1 MKVHRIITTIE
12 VKNDDH
18 SMTTV
23 ELTKLILDDIHLSS
37 VITNINTTGKAS
49 DINKVYD
56 SIDNIRNIISNN
68 TRDIA
73 DLINFKLSRYELN
86 NSDDNDNNLDTD

>member
-12 VKNDDH
+12 IENDNH
-18 SMTTV
+18 SMTTI
-23 ELTKLILDDIHLSS
+23 ELTKLNLDDIHLSS

-86 NSDDNDNNLDTD
+86 NSDDNDSNLDTD

>member
-12 VKNDDH
+12 IENDDH

-23 ELTKLILDDIHLSS
+23 ELTKLILDDINLSS

-86 NSDDNDNNLDTD
+86 NSDDNDSNLDTD

>member
-12 VKNDDH
+12 VENDDH

-23 ELTKLILDDIHLSS
+23 ELTKLILDDINLSS
-37 VITNINTTGKAS
+37 VITNINTTGKAI

-73 DLINFKLSRYELN
+73 DLINFKLSRYEFN
-86 NSDDNDNNLDTD
+86 NSNDNDSNIDTD

>member
-37 VITNINTTGKAS
+37 IITNINTTGKAS

>member
-12 VKNDDH
+12 IENDNH

-23 ELTKLILDDIHLSS
+23 ELTKLILDDINLSS

-86 NSDDNDNNLDTD
+86 NSDDNDSNLDTD

>member
-1 MKVHRIITTIE
+1 MKVHRIIITIE
-12 VKNDDH
+12 VENDDH
-18 SMTTV
+18 SITTV
-23 ELTKLILDDIHLSS
+23 ELTKLNLDDIHLSS

>member
-12 VKNDDH
+12 VENDDH

-23 ELTKLILDDIHLSS
+23 ELTKLIFDDINLSS

-56 SIDNIRNIISNN
+56 SIDNIRNIINN
-68 TRDIA
+68 TTRDIA

-86 NSDDNDNNLDTD
+86 NSDDNDDY

>member
-12 VKNDDH
+12 VENDDH

-23 ELTKLILDDIHLSS
+23 ELTKLNLDDIHLSS
-37 VITNINTTGKAS
+37 VITNINTTGKAN

-86 NSDDNDNNLDTD
+86 NSDDND

>member
-18 SMTTV
+18 SITTV

-37 VITNINTTGKAS
+37 VITNINTTGKAI

-73 DLINFKLSRYELN
+73 DIINFKLSRYELN
-86 NSDDNDNNLDTD
+86 DSNDNDSNLDTD

>member
-12 VKNDDH
+12 VRNDDH
-18 SMTTV
+18 FITTV
-23 ELTKLILDDIHLSS
+23 ELTKLILDDINLSS

-86 NSDDNDNNLDTD
+86 NSDNNDDY

>member
-12 VKNDDH
+12 VENDDH
-18 SMTTV
+18 SMTTI
-23 ELTKLILDDIHLSS
+23 ELTKLILDDINLSS
-37 VITNINTTGKAS
+37 VITNINTTGKAN

-86 NSDDNDNNLDTD
+86 NSDDNDSNIDTD

>member
-12 VKNDDH
+12 IENDDH

-23 ELTKLILDDIHLSS
+23 ELTKLSLDDIHLSS

-68 TRDIA
+68 IRDIA

-86 NSDDNDNNLDTD
+86 DSNDNDSNLDTD

>member
-12 VKNDDH
+12 IENDDH

-37 VITNINTTGKAS
+37 VITNINATGKAS

-86 NSDDNDNNLDTD
+86 NSNDND

>member
-12 VKNDDH
+12 VENDDH

-23 ELTKLILDDIHLSS
+23 ELTKLNLDDIHLSS

-86 NSDDNDNNLDTD
+86 NSNDND